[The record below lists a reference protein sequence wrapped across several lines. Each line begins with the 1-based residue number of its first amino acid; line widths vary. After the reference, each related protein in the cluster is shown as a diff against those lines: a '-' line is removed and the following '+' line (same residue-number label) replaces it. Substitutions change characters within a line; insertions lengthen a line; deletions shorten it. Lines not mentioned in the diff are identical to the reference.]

1 MGFLPRFLLQEFA
14 RKMLKRMN
22 AMQRMNRS
30 QRPHSQLVVE
40 YMSGERK
47 RLLVGGEEGG
57 MREETGRMR
66 HTSFKDGGRHCEW
79 VSSDEVGG
87 W

>member
-40 YMSGERK
+40 YMS
-47 RLLVGGEEGG
+47 LLRMAGGIA
-57 MREETGRMR
+57 
-66 HTSFKDGGRHCEW
+66 S
-79 VSSDEVGG
+79 V
-87 W
+87 